1 MNKRIRELLDSFEK
15 EYPGRTEEELVL
27 KMNKSE
33 LLDTHT
39 ILPHAEL
46 NGMLYESVNRFIERY
61 NGSSL
66 NITIVSDRLS
76 PEVQDVIREAYH
88 AHYLDEFVKINR
100 YLNRRYIRVVSLIII
115 SIAAFALGTYLT
127 NHFEN
132 IHFLTYAATQL
143 SVFCLW
149 EIGYT
154 HFDRSN
160 ASIQKKHIVR
170 ALNAKIDFM

>member
-1 MNKRIRELLDSFEK
+1 MKKHLRELIESLENK
-15 EYPGRTEEELVL
+15 YPARKEEELVL
-27 KMNKSE
+27 KLGKSE

-39 ILPHAEL
+39 VLPHAEL
-46 NGMLYESVNRFIERY
+46 NGLIYESVNRFIERY
-61 NGSSL
+61 SGSSL
-66 NITIVSDRLS
+66 NITIVTDPLT
-76 PEVQDVIREAYH
+76 PDVQDVVRESYH

-170 ALNAKIDFM
+170 SK

>member
-1 MNKRIRELLDSFEK
+1 MNKHIRELLDSMEAG
-15 EYPGRTEEELVL
+15 YPERTEEELVL
-27 KMNKSE
+27 KLSKSE

-39 ILPHAEL
+39 LLPHAEL
-46 NGMLYESVNRFIERY
+46 NGLIYESVNRFIERY

-66 NITIVSDRLS
+66 NITIVTDSLT
-76 PEVQDVIREAYH
+76 PDVHDVVRESYH

-100 YLNRRYIRVVSLIII
+100 YLIRRYIRVVSLIII

-160 ASIQKKHIVR
+160 ASMQKKHIVR